1 MFGGSNITEFIK
13 VLNELSIIMKNK
25 GETFRSLAYV
35 KAINELKKYMSSP
48 NATTIN
54 SAQELKSLNLPNI
67 GKTILEK
74 YEEFLKTGTLEA
86 IEKEKNNP
94 VNIFT
99 NIYGIGHVKA
109 NELVT
114 SKNILTLEQLR
125 ERQNEL
131 QENKLPLLN
140 SKQQIGLKYYD
151 DLLKRIP
158 REEIDEFKVLFETNF
173 HETIKENNEVE
184 ENHKFEIVGSYR
196 RKAQTSG
203 DIDLI
208 CTSYNNNKTVFVKF
222 IEKLRSKNILLE
234 ILSSGEAKS
243 LTIGKLLAKPKAIS
257 RRLDFLYA
265 PQEDYS
271 FTLLY
276 FTGSKEFNTAMRQH
290 ALNVNLTLSEHG
302 FYKLS
307 HATKVKQEKIQNLLF
322 KTEKDIFNFLC
333 MEYKEPHDRKDEHS
347 VILTLPLEEIKKHI
361 EEKIEVKH
369 EEAPTLKP
377 MLKSETI
384 PTIKQE
390 LEQAT
395 PITPRK
401 ETLKIRTPNSKVQ
414 TLKKIQKKSKT
425 QL

>member
-25 GETFRSLAYV
+25 GETFRSLAYI

-48 NATTIN
+48 NALTIN
-54 SAQELKSLNLPNI
+54 SVNDLKALNLPNI

-74 YEEFLKTGTLEA
+74 YGEFLKTGKLEA

-94 VNIFT
+94 INIFT

-173 HETIKENNEVE
+173 RETIKENNELE

-203 DIDLI
+203 DIDVI

-234 ILSSGEAKS
+234 ILSNGETKS
-243 LTIGKLLAKPKAIS
+243 LTIGKLLTGAKAIP

-290 ALNVNLTLSEHG
+290 ALNLNLTLSEHG
-302 FYKLS
+302 FYKLI
-307 HATKVKQEKIQNLLF
+307 HTTKVKQEKIQNLLVN
-322 KTEKDIFNFLC
+322 EKDQAKF
-333 MEYKEPHDRKDEHS
+333 
-347 VILTLPLEEIKKHI
+347 
-361 EEKIEVKH
+361 
-369 EEAPTLKP
+369 
-377 MLKSETI
+377 
-384 PTIKQE
+384 TIKIAGKPN
-390 LEQAT
+390 L
-395 PITPRK
+395 ING
-401 ETLKIRTPNSKVQ
+401 LKNNSN
-414 TLKKIQKKSKT
+414 L
-425 QL
+425 